1 MSLLTLC
8 TQYEGIRTPGG
19 IWHVTAGKSN
29 PSSIFQ
35 LVSCANKQPIIGD
48 TTSPLPHCACDV
60 KLHIASRTVGKDCDR
75 LWLWLGLCIGVI
87 QTQVRTGPPMSAV
100 SLRGSSLSCVP
111 RLLHQVHLKPIID
124 LFTDTATIVNLLD
137 LRSIMGCQGGMS
149 TIQYT
154 RSVFTRAFRANFSLS
169 SSRKKIVMGK
179 KDRCAVFGCNNY
191 RLFTEKYTAKF
202 SFCPKI
208 AGKYWASISDHDHAP
223 LGIP

>member
-1 MSLLTLC
+1 MRLLTLC
-8 TQYEGIRTPGG
+8 AQYEGIRMHVG
-19 IWHVTAGKSN
+19 IWHAAAGKSYA
-29 PSSIFQ
+29 SSNFQ
-35 LVSCANKQPIIGD
+35 LVSCANKHPIIWD
-48 TTSPLPHCACDV
+48 TTSPLPYCTCDV
-60 KLHIASRTVGKDCDR
+60 KLHIASRTEGKDCDR
-75 LWLWLGLCIGVI
+75 LCLWLGLCIGVI

-179 KDRCAVFGCNNY
+179 KDRCAVFGCNND
-191 RLFTEKYTAKF
+191 RLFTEKYTVKF
-202 SFCPKI
+202 SFCPKS
-208 AGKYWASISDHDHAP
+208 ARKYWASVP
-223 LGIP
+223 